1 MTLLDFLRENV
12 RVGERMT
19 VVDDNCGEIS
29 LGFRRPPSAMADRA
43 TVTSAERTKD
53 GWRIRVDLTERG
65 YPFTRDR
72 LKRAFAECKREAGL
86 DFARTSV
93 ASLGDCASCVWYTL
107 CEKHGDDCKG
117 IFLKHWS
124 RGMNGAGDLE
134 EQDRLCI
141 AHDLTEEQAAK
152 VLAVLSRHFVMESA
166 TYDRDKCFV
175 LLGQKAGV

>member
-1 MTLLDFLRENV
+1 MTLLDFLHENV
-12 RVGERMT
+12 RFGERIT
-19 VVDDNCGEIS
+19 VFDENCGEVS

-43 TVTSAERTKD
+43 TVKIAERTKD

-86 DFARTSV
+86 DFARTSA

-107 CEKHGDDCKG
+107 CERCGDECKG

-134 EQDRLCI
+134 DQDCLYI

-152 VLAVLSRHFVMESA
+152 VLAVLGRYFVLES
-166 TYDRDKCFV
+166 TEYDTSKCFV